1 MHVYAIEA
9 PSGLVKIGKSGNPDR
24 RVNEL
29 CLAGGFAPKAVW
41 YSVPVVCAD
50 IIETTAHASL
60 QTYREMGEWFRVG
73 FDSAVAVIEP
83 LVPMYA
89 TPSTWRVKVKAIMR
103 SRGIKQVDLYPLLG
117 VKKTTFSHW
126 MVGRYE
132 PSIAQFAA
140 LARAI
145 GTTPNDL
152 LGFSESC
159 RAPE

>member
-9 PSGLVKIGKSGNPDR
+9 PNGLVKIGKSCNPNR
-24 RVNEL
+24 RMNEL
-29 CLAGGFAPKAVW
+29 CLAGGFSPSAVW

-50 IIETTAHASL
+50 VIETTAHASL

-73 FDSAVAVIEP
+73 FDFAVAAIEP
-83 LVPMYA
+83 LIPMYA
-89 TPSTWRVKVKAIMR
+89 ARSTWLKRVNAIMR
-103 SRGIKQVDLYPLLG
+103 AKGIKQVDLYPLLG

-132 PSIAQFAA
+132 PSIAQFVE
-140 LARAI
+140 LAKAI

-152 LGFSESC
+152 LGFAEIC
-159 RAPE
+159 RAPK